1 MTSQD
6 IVQAPQDSPP
16 EINPDSAAPRPSDSS
31 QFDEMYD
38 QKLAA
43 ADLRSYRKA
52 GPRPWARSLIDAL
65 KAAGVNGATVL
76 DIGGGIG
83 VIRHEL
89 LAAGATRAISVEAS
103 GAYAAVA
110 REEADRLGYTGR
122 VTDLSGDFVQLA
134 EGIGP
139 VDVVILERVLN
150 VYPEWER
157 LASLAAPRARRLFGV
172 VVPRDTAFV
181 RLVIRAINLVL
192 HLRGQRVRAAV
203 VPLDALDGVLRR
215 AGLERRHS
223 QSVGPAWQVLVYHR
237 EHDGPAA

>member
-6 IVQAPQDSPP
+6 MVQAPQDSPP
-16 EINPDSAAPRPSDSS
+16 EINPGSAAPRPSDGS

-38 QKLAA
+38 RKLAA

-65 KAAGVNGATVL
+65 KAAGVNGATLL

-110 REEADRLGYTGR
+110 RVEADRLGYTGR
-122 VTDLSGDFVQLA
+122 VTDLSGDFVELA

-157 LASLAAPRARRLFGV
+157 LASLAAERARRLYGV

-181 RLVIRAINLVL
+181 RLVIRGINLVL
-192 HLRGQRVRAAV
+192 RLRGQRVRAAV

-215 AGLERRHS
+215 AGLARRHS

-237 EHDGPAA
+237 EHDRPPA